1 MSASLLLLLSIVL
14 VLVLLRV
21 RIPPG
26 PAVFCGS
33 IVLSLLVLQPSQ
45 TPRLMV
51 TALTDVQTIRL
62 LAIVVCALALSKYM
76 ELRGMLVRLANA
88 LETIGPRLAIHVAP
102 VAIGLMP
109 LPGGA
114 LVSATAVKDLV
125 RRLRLSAEQA
135 TFINFWYR
143 HICEFA
149 TPVYPGIIMAGV
161 FLSVPLTF
169 VLFHLAP
176 IWLLMIAFGSIVS
189 IRILRAAP
197 LPEPGDGKGGSI
209 VREIV
214 HSAWPVLAVI
224 GLVIAGLDAAPAFL
238 ATLVILLI
246 VQRTSHEELAQSL
259 RAGFEPRILFLLYA
273 VMLYKTVVEASGAA
287 HAMFDDMQALGMPP
301 LVILTGLP
309 LLIGFSTGLS
319 SAMVGITIPLL
330 MPFLMRGSS
339 IDGLSFM
346 LAYGAGGLGYL
357 LSPLHLCLVLS
368 AEYFKARLASVY
380 RYLLPPAAA
389 ILVVL
394 SLAYVLFG

>member
-1 MSASLLLLLSIVL
+1 MSASIALLLSIVL
-14 VLVLLRV
+14 VLVLLRL

-33 IVLSLLVLQPSQ
+33 IVLSLLVLKPAQ
-45 TPRLMV
+45 TPGLMV
-51 TALTDVQTIRL
+51 AALTDVQTIRL

-76 ELRGMLVRLANA
+76 ELKGMLVRLANA

-169 VLFHLAP
+169 VLLHLAP

-189 IRILRAAP
+189 IRILRSAP
-197 LPEPGDGKGGSI
+197 PPAPGKGRGNGLL
-209 VREIV
+209 REIV
-214 HSAWPVLAVI
+214 HSAWPVLSVI

-238 ATLVILLI
+238 ATLVVLLV
-246 VQRTSHEELAQSL
+246 VQRASHGELAESL

-287 HAMFDDMQALGMPP
+287 HAMFADMQAMGMPP

-309 LLIGFSTGLS
+309 LLVGFSTGLS

-330 MPFLMRGSS
+330 MPFLMRGGS
-339 IDGLSFM
+339 IDGLSFL

-368 AEYFKARLASVY
+368 TEYFKARLAAVY
-380 RYLLPPAAA
+380 RYLLPPAVA
-389 ILVVL
+389 ILAVL
-394 SLAYVLFG
+394 ALVYVLFG

>member
-1 MSASLLLLLSIVL
+1 MSASLALLLSIAL
-14 VLVLLRV
+14 VLILLRV

-33 IVLSLLVLQPSQ
+33 IVLSLLVLQPSR

-62 LAIVVCALALSKYM
+62 LAIVVCALALSKHM
-76 ELRGMLVRLANA
+76 ELEGMLVRLANA

-189 IRILRAAP
+189 IRILRSAP
-197 LPEPGDGKGGSI
+197 SPESGNGNGGSI

-224 GLVIAGLDAAPAFL
+224 GLVIAGLDAAPAFV
-238 ATLVILLI
+238 ATLVVLLI
-246 VQRTSHEELAQSL
+246 VQRASREELAQSL

-339 IDGLSFM
+339 IDGLSFL

-368 AEYFKARLASVY
+368 AEYFRARLASVY
-380 RYLLPPAAA
+380 RYLLPPAVA

-394 SLAYVLFG
+394 ALIHALSG

>member
-1 MSASLLLLLSIVL
+1 MSASLALLLSIVL
-14 VLVLLRV
+14 VLILLRV

-33 IVLSLLVLQPSQ
+33 IVLSLLVLEPSQ
-45 TPRLMV
+45 TLRLMV

-76 ELRGMLVRLANA
+76 ELRGMLVRLATA

-149 TPVYPGIIMAGV
+149 TPVYPGIIMAGI
-161 FLSVPLTF
+161 FLSIPLSS
-169 VLFHLAP
+169 VLLHLAP

-189 IRILRAAP
+189 IRILRSAP
-197 LPEPGDGKGGSI
+197 PPEPGNGESKGI

-238 ATLVILLI
+238 ATLVVLLI
-246 VQRTSHEELAQSL
+246 AQRASHGELAESL
-259 RAGFEPRILFLLYA
+259 RTGFEPHILFLLYA

-301 LVILTGLP
+301 LVMLTGLP

-339 IDGLSFM
+339 IDGPSFL

-368 AEYFKARLASVY
+368 AEYFKARLAFVY
-380 RYLLPPAAA
+380 RYLVPPAVA
-389 ILVVL
+389 ILIVL
-394 SLAYVLFG
+394 SLVHVLFG